1 MTGHQ
6 RERQADLKNRFAA
19 LLGTATPAAAPKPT
33 TEPRPAKKRTPRQTA
48 PGGTGTASTPVAAPP
63 TVAPATPSASPPVA
77 AMPLR
82 QAETD
87 EARPKRLMVPLS
99 LDEDRALKEM
109 RVADGVPA
117 AARLRAMLQLYRTDD
132 RYRRRV
138 DQTVR
143 AMRTH

>member
-48 PGGTGTASTPVAAPP
+48 PGGTGTAST
-63 TVAPATPSASPPVA
+63 PVA